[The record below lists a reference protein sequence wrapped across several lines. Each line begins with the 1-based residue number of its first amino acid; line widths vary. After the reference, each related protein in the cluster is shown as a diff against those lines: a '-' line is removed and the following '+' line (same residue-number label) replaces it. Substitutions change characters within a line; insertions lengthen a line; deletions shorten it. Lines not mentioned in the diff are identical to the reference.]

1 MSANLAIRNR
11 ILGHANQKILTNIP
25 RISGKGERRRKTNL
39 LFAQLTRLRPPWLAM
54 SVAAAVCDDVAS
66 VERPSD
72 IGKLTRVDSREGN
85 DSGSQGCL
93 TDSGVVRFQIV
104 PITCRKKTLALELLE
119 LKIPKP
125 KGVKKGFDAT

>member
-11 ILGHANQKILTNIP
+11 ILGHANQKILTNILQ
-25 RISGKGERRRKTNL
+25 ISGKEERRRKTNL

-54 SVAAAVCDDVAS
+54 SVAAAVCDVSS

-72 IGKLTRVDSREGN
+72 IGKLTRVDSRERN